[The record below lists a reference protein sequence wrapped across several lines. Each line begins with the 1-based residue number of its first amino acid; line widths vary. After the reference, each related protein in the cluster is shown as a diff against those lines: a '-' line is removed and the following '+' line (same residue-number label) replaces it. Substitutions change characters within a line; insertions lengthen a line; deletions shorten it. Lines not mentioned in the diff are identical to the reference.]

1 MGDTMKP
8 KILFCYLA
16 YPFAIASY
24 FRQAFERRDDIEIRT
39 CGAYTGDYIPWA
51 GGLHLPAK
59 YVYPVNY
66 ALPPDVIFPSW
77 GMIRPLLDF
86 TPDVVIQ
93 VDAGWHFKDRP
104 QVEKVI
110 TVATDPHVLNYDVPR
125 SYSDY
130 FFNMQDFYR
139 HATDI
144 YLPYAADIHHH
155 YPITSVK
162 EHDACLIGLHY
173 PQRNELVNAIR
184 GHGEFKVLYDIGL
197 IYDEYRIAN
206 NDAVVGLNWSSL
218 QDLPA
223 RVFEVMAMRMVC
235 LTNRVPD
242 LKLHFE
248 EGTHYLGFDT
258 VSEAV
263 QQMNWIR
270 NNPEEAAQIAEN
282 GYNLVREKHTYDLR
296 VETILKTAGVI

>member
-1 MGDTMKP
+1 MKP

-24 FRQAFERRDDIEIRT
+24 FRQAFERRDDVEIFT
-39 CGAYTGDYIPWA
+39 AGAYTGDFIPWA
-51 GGLHLPAK
+51 GGLHLPTK

-77 GMIRPLLDF
+77 GMVRPLLDF
-86 TPDVVIQ
+86 TPDVVVQ

-139 HATDI
+139 HMTDI
-144 YLPYAADIHHH
+144 YLPYAADTHHH
-155 YPITSVK
+155 YPMDFVR
-162 EHDACLIGLHY
+162 EYDACLIGLHY
-173 PQRNELVNAIR
+173 PQRNELVSAIR
-184 GHGEFKVLYDIGL
+184 GHGEFKVLYDIGQ
-197 IYDEYRIAN
+197 IYDEYRMMN
-206 NDAVVGLNWSSL
+206 NRAEVGLNWSSL